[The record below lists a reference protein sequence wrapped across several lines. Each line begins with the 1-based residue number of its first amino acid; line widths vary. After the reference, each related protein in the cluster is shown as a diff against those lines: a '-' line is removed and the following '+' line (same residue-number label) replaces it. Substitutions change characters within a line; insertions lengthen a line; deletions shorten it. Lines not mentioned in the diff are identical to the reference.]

1 MVISM
6 PATATDTI
14 MSLPRL
20 PPPGTTYDLEREIG
34 LLAPV
39 VATLQAQL
47 GGGATKDDAAIMGA
61 ASEALVLIRRLRGI
75 RGTDAERYDAM
86 QRVMEETGLGELVE
100 ATFIGKLRA
109 AVGAAAPVP
118 EALGGKAL
126 PLELVVLL
134 QQVWFLPMVLWPHGD
149 PWPKIPPS
157 LNSWALAGAYQD
169 ATDDRLRL
177 DLMPGLKAMI
187 VDEQRAVELRI
198 GALSQIIL
206 VAFVRTEMSFW
217 RELIS
222 LGVVPA
228 ALQLLEQQM
237 PPPPAAADAAA
248 AAAGKT
254 DDTLAAASAD
264 TDCVFALVT
273 QGCFGLLAGCTMH
286 ALKASDTATPAAFA
300 EHCIASGFLAF
311 ALRTLRSFA
320 ALPSAADTNPLAG
333 MVVAVLQT
341 IVLQEGVA
349 DRLLGQH
356 LGDHGSTPRE
366 LYGLLEGAIE
376 RGSEAPVCLQGVRLH
391 TPQGSQRHRAALRPY
406 RRGRGRG
413 RRRQQRW
420 RRRRRRRHDIR

>member
-1 MVISM
+1 MLFFLHGGAEASAAVVISM

-149 PWPKIPPS
+149 PRPKIPPS

-177 DLMPGLKAMI
+177 ELMPGLKAMI

-206 VAFVRTEMSFW
+206 HRQTRRPGRSKVR
-217 RELIS
+217 
-222 LGVVPA
+222 
-228 ALQLLEQQM
+228 
-237 PPPPAAADAAA
+237 
-248 AAAGKT
+248 
-254 DDTLAAASAD
+254 
-264 TDCVFALVT
+264 
-273 QGCFGLLAGCTMH
+273 
-286 ALKASDTATPAAFA
+286 
-300 EHCIASGFLAF
+300 
-311 ALRTLRSFA
+311 
-320 ALPSAADTNPLAG
+320 
-333 MVVAVLQT
+333 
-341 IVLQEGVA
+341 
-349 DRLLGQH
+349 
-356 LGDHGSTPRE
+356 
-366 LYGLLEGAIE
+366 
-376 RGSEAPVCLQGVRLH
+376 
-391 TPQGSQRHRAALRPY
+391 RPIP
-406 RRGRGRG
+406 
-413 RRRQQRW
+413 W
-420 RRRRRRRHDIR
+420 PNH